1 MDMNHLQSGLLA
13 LLGLCASV
21 PALSQP
27 LSVVTIGT
35 IERLDKFP
43 SRYVEARHVDVWL
56 PPGYAPGKRY
66 KVLYMQ
72 DGQMLFDP
80 SSTWNKQ
87 SWEVPATLSRL
98 MQQGLIADTMVV
110 GVWNNGPF
118 RHSEYFPEKFLPW
131 LDAPTRRQFIEQSL
145 QGKPRADNYLRFLVE
160 ELKPAIDKR
169 FLTRPEREHSLVMG
183 SSMGGLISIYA
194 MNEYPQVFGGAAGL
208 STHWLGSDRA
218 NSALPLAA
226 FNYLRDHLASPET
239 HRLYMDHGSIGLD
252 ALYGPYQAFVDEIV
266 RDRGYTEANGLS
278 RRFEGA
284 DHNEQA
290 WARRLDGVL
299 IFLIGRLP

>member
-1 MDMNHLQSGLLA
+1 MDMNHLQTGLLA
-13 LLGLCASV
+13 LLSLCASV

-27 LSVVTIGT
+27 LPVVTIGT

-43 SRYVEARHVDVWL
+43 SNYVDARHVDVWL

-80 SSTWNKQ
+80 RITWNKQ

-131 LDAPTRRQFIEQSL
+131 LAEPTRRQFIAQSL

-169 FLTRPEREHSLVMG
+169 FLTRPESEHTLVMG

-194 MNEYPQVFGGAAGL
+194 MNEYPQVFGGAAGM

-226 FNYLRDHLASPET
+226 FNYLRDHLASPDT

-252 ALYGPYQAFVDEIV
+252 AVYGPYQAFVDEIV
-266 RDRGYTEANGLS
+266 RDRGYIEANGLS

-299 IFLIGRLP
+299 IFLIGRSP